1 MDPSEDFI
9 MNIKPNALLG
19 LHIVLTGRTLGL
31 PRHVV
36 ADAIHKAGGIV
47 QDEVDFRTDI
57 VVASNPNRATKKQ
70 QAAIAQRKPLI
81 DDAQFR
87 DIVDGVLDAH
97 AVIRSARAG
106 QGLPPTIPPPASTPT
121 PAKPA
126 FDLSAALGSVAID
139 DPFAAA
145 F

>member
-1 MDPSEDFI
+1 
-9 MNIKPNALLG
+9 MNFKPNALLG
-19 LHIVLTGRTLGL
+19 LYIVLTGKTLGL
-31 PRHVV
+31 PRSVV

-57 VVASNPNRATKKQ
+57 VVATNPTRATKKQ
-70 QAAIAQRKPLI
+70 QAALANQKPLI

-87 DIVDGVLDAH
+87 DIINGVLDPYV
-97 AVIRSARAG
+97 VIRTARAG
-106 QGLPPTIPPPASTPT
+106 QGLPPTNPPPPPAPATPG
-121 PAKPA
+121 